1 VRRPRGAV
9 NLVSLTLTV
18 AFLSGAYL
26 AWIYVPLWL
35 DNLDVKQAVSAGV
48 GQLTSELGADPERVR
63 AEVVRRLSN
72 VGSHWEERD
81 GRQVEVPGLGLDAGD
96 VKLERDGETKVVRL
110 TVDYHRTVKLVPLER
125 YWSVPFHVMREGVTR

>member
-1 VRRPRGAV
+1 GRGAMRPPRGHGRRRTGSVSDRLVRRPRGAV
-9 NLVSLTLTV
+9 NLVRLTLTV

-35 DNLDVKQAVSAGV
+35 DNLEVKQAVAAGV
-48 GQLTSELGADPERVR
+48 GQLASELGADPERVR
-63 AEVVRRLSN
+63 AEFVRRLSN

-96 VKLERDGETKVVRL
+96 VKLERDGGTQGVRA
-110 TVDYHRTVKLVPLER
+110 H
-125 YWSVPFHVMREGVTR
+125 

>member
-125 YWSVPFHVMREGVTR
+125 YWSVPFHVTREGVTR

>member
-1 VRRPRGAV
+1 V

>member
-1 VRRPRGAV
+1 V

-125 YWSVPFHVMREGVTR
+125 YWSVPFHVTREGVTR

>member
-1 VRRPRGAV
+1 M

-125 YWSVPFHVMREGVTR
+125 YWSVPFHVTREGVTR

>member
-1 VRRPRGAV
+1 V
-9 NLVSLTLTV
+9 NVVNVTLTV
-18 AFLSGAYL
+18 ALLSGAYL

-72 VGSHWEERD
+72 VGAHWEERD
-81 GRQVEVPGLGLDAGD
+81 GRQVEVPGLGLDARD
-96 VKLERDGETKVVRL
+96 VQIERDGETKVVRL
-110 TVDYHRTVKLVPLER
+110 TVDYSRTVKLVPLER
-125 YWSVPFHVMREGVTR
+125 YWSVPFHVTREGVAR

>member
-1 VRRPRGAV
+1 MRRPRGAV

-125 YWSVPFHVMREGVTR
+125 YWSVPFHVTREGVTR